1 METIANYY
9 SEILTSDPLRAILL
23 VMGIYSTYPYFEEGG
38 REILKKYFQKYK
50 VLFLLFYG
58 AVFFL
63 SIAPEP
69 RFFGG
74 LKNPEIWYLWYA
86 ILIFT
91 IFAIWEAF
99 KSIWKRFIKYIIRKV
114 KEDNK

>member
-9 SEILTSDPLRAILL
+9 SAILTSDLLKLILL
-23 VMGIYSTYPYFEEGG
+23 VAGIYSTYPYFEETLGWDFKKHF
-38 REILKKYFQKYK
+38 KKYP

-63 SIAPEP
+63 SIASNPDWL
-69 RFFGG
+69 G
-74 LKNPEIWYLWYA
+74 LKDYEIWYLWYA

-91 IFAIWEAF
+91 IFAIWEVF

>member
-1 METIANYY
+1 MEIIANYY

-23 VMGIYSTYPYFEEGG
+23 GMGIYSTYPYFEEGG
-38 REILKKYFQKYK
+38 REIFKKYFQKYK

-69 RFFGG
+69 RFFWGVEKPRNMVPMVCYIDIYYICNIGG
-74 LKNPEIWYLWYA
+74 
-86 ILIFT
+86 F
-91 IFAIWEAF
+91 
-99 KSIWKRFIKYIIRKV
+99 
-114 KEDNK
+114 